1 MNNKIYSLMKKFS
14 NILRFFPYRLRTSL
28 YEINTGTNF
37 KIQLAIRY
45 IILASIAK
53 QIGNNVYI
61 GKNVSLK
68 NMKNTIIG
76 DNVSIHDMCY
86 IDGYGGLEIG
96 NNVSIAHSS
105 TLITTNHTWND
116 TTIPIKYNEVSK
128 GKIVIKDDVWI
139 GCGVRVLS
147 NVTINQRS
155 VVAAGSIVVK
165 DLESGWLG
173 AGVPMKNIKKLEE

>member
-1 MNNKIYSLMKKFS
+1 
-14 NILRFFPYRLRTSL
+14 
-28 YEINTGTNF
+28 
-37 KIQLAIRY
+37 
-45 IILASIAK
+45 
-53 QIGNNVYI
+53 
-61 GKNVSLK
+61 
-68 NMKNTIIG
+68 MKNTIIG

-96 NNVSIAHSS
+96 DNVSIAHSS

-147 NVTINQRS
+147 NVTIKQRS

-173 AGVPMKNIKKLEE
+173 AGVPMKKIKNWRNNL

>member
-61 GKNVSLK
+61 GK
-68 NMKNTIIG
+68 M
-76 DNVSIHDMCY
+76 
-86 IDGYGGLEIG
+86 
-96 NNVSIAHSS
+96 
-105 TLITTNHTWND
+105 
-116 TTIPIKYNEVSK
+116 
-128 GKIVIKDDVWI
+128 
-139 GCGVRVLS
+139 
-147 NVTINQRS
+147 
-155 VVAAGSIVVK
+155 
-165 DLESGWLG
+165 
-173 AGVPMKNIKKLEE
+173 